1 MRKTE
6 LKGFTLIELI
16 VVLAIFG
23 IILVAAMQLL
33 LPASKV
39 LVQSEHYENRQA
51 VVTNISNYLEGVLT
65 PAEFMDVYNGSRDPA
80 TIAQSYAENYYEGVL
95 KSGCTADS
103 PNFADG
109 KIHVLEIDNTP
120 DLNGIVNTRLVNYVF
135 DADFTNGA
143 VSVVQNMAETV
154 DNAIN
159 NAYYDNYNLQIRV
172 GSFDETNWTDLL
184 DQPKFLNSVSARSTI
199 FTIRSE
205 TNGTVNG
212 NVHTSY
218 ETAFMSLGNIF
229 GNPTSN
235 LNYYVV
241 DEKAAPP
248 PANPLDPPDPNIL
261 SIVQIATPN
270 MTMRSSEITMTH
282 ARYAGTLVDRTRR
295 TYTAPSDAL
304 ENYYFVYSYGSDI
317 NTNP

>member
-1 MRKTE
+1 MKKTK

-16 VVLAIFG
+16 VVMAIFG

-39 LVQSEHYENRQA
+39 MIQSEHYENSQA
-51 VVTNISNYLEGVLT
+51 VVTNISNYLEGALT
-65 PAEFMDVYNGSRDPA
+65 PAEFLDVYNGTQNVAD
-80 TIAQSYAENYYEGVL
+80 IAQSYAENYYEGVL
-95 KSGCTADS
+95 KSGSTPDA

-109 KIHVLEIDNTP
+109 KIHVLEVNNTP
-120 DLNGIVNTRLVNYVF
+120 DANGIVNTRLVNYVF

-143 VSVVQNMAETV
+143 VSVAQNAAETV

-172 GSFDETNWTDLL
+172 GDFDETNWTDLL
-184 DQPKFLNSVSARSTI
+184 DQVTFQNSVSAKSTV
-199 FTIRSE
+199 FTIRCE
-205 TNGTVNG
+205 TNRAVNG
-212 NVHTSY
+212 TNRTFY
-218 ETAFMSLGNIF
+218 NTAFMALGNIF
-229 GNPTSN
+229 NNPTSN

-248 PANPLDPPDPNIL
+248 PANPLDPPEPNIL
-261 SIVQIATPN
+261 TIAPISTPN
-270 MTMRSSEITMTH
+270 LTMRSADPSMTN
-282 ARYAGTLVDRTRR
+282 ARYGGTLINRTRSS
-295 TYTAPSDAL
+295 YTTAVDAL